1 MKNRLVAASDRLARL
16 LPRKLRLGFRI
27 RARQAFGAI
36 EREIG
41 ELERVAGRGRVAVDA
56 GANEGWYSLGLAR
69 LFDRVLA
76 FEPNEA
82 LLSDLRSARHRGIEI
97 HSLALSNRAGVAE
110 HFVPVRRGLALTGWG
125 SLDRNH
131 LADRE
136 SERRSVVE
144 LRTLDS
150 FGIEHL
156 DFLKI
161 DVEGHEVELLEGARE
176 TIARCQPTVL
186 IEVLPRNETAVRTL
200 LGSCGLVPI
209 DAEAEKLPL
218 TPGNFLYR
226 RSHEVEAGVGRSG

>member
-41 ELERVAGRGRVAVDA
+41 ALERVAGRGRVAVDA
-56 GANEGWYSLGLAR
+56 GANEGWYSLGLAG

-82 LLSDLRSARHRGIEI
+82 LLSDLRSARRRGIEI
-97 HSLALSNRAGVAE
+97 HPVALSNREGVAE
-110 HFVPVRRGLALTGWG
+110 HFVPVRGGIALTGWG
-125 SLDRNH
+125 SLNRDHVPER
-131 LADRE
+131 D
-136 SERRSVVE
+136 SERQSVVQVQ
-144 LRTLDS
+144 TLDS

-156 DFLKI
+156 DFLKV

-176 TIARCQPTVL
+176 TIVRCRPTVL
-186 IEVLPRNETAVRTL
+186 IEVLPQNETAVRTL
-200 LGSCGLVPI
+200 LEACGLVPV
-209 DAEAEKLPL
+209 DAEVEKLPL
-218 TPGNFLYR
+218 TPGNLLFR
-226 RSHEVEAGVGRSG
+226 RSHGVAAGDGRSG